1 MVSAGQSTPMLIK
14 MTYNHQIVGIPRM
27 IFIVLLGSLLLLV
40 LTMVLCCCSCY
51 EQRRTKTKTRRLG
64 FHLLQQTEREHM
76 APVIIESSSSD
87 EEELFAKQGHFK
99 LKPPRH
105 SPLKTT
111 KLAKPKGRVLGL
123 RMGQYRDSTSSS
135 DELEDFIVETNLSS
149 RQELVDLEN

>member
-1 MVSAGQSTPMLIK
+1 MVIK
-14 MTYNHQIVGIPRM
+14 MTYDHQIGGIPRM
-27 IFIVLLGSLLLLV
+27 IFIVLLGSFLLLV

-51 EQRRTKTKTRRLG
+51 EQRRAKTKTRRLG

-99 LKPPRH
+99 LKPARR
-105 SPLKTT
+105 SSVKAT

-135 DELEDFIVETNLSS
+135 DELDDFIVETGLSS
-149 RQELVDLEN
+149 QRQDLVDLEN